1 VASLRRGI
9 DSRFKDEDLT
19 RVLQDATE
27 SIAGAPGA
35 RGISSCF
42 RIAEILII
50 ERARQWGV
58 CSFNDFRKFL
68 GLKGDFFLFPPSLQ
82 YLLNNDLQL

>member
-68 GLKGDFFLFPPSLQ
+68 GLKGDFPLSPSFQ